1 MIDVTKG
8 PDTTLRER
16 GRTAEGAS
24 PDLSALRMETAAA
37 NSPLHHTMASIQQKW
52 GEKTFHTG
60 LMIEGRQLGGAS

>member
-1 MIDVTKG
+1 
-8 PDTTLRER
+8 
-16 GRTAEGAS
+16 
-24 PDLSALRMETAAA
+24 METAAA